1 MSYVENSRNKGGGT
15 TVVIVIAVLAACGM
29 MFLVCGGIMVASL
42 LPAVQSAREAALLPA
57 FQSAR
62 EAARRMQCSNNMKQ
76 IALAIHNY
84 ADKYKSFPP
93 AYTVDSDGNRL
104 HSWRTLILP
113 YMEESQLVSKIDFS
127 KPWDH
132 PDNAFAAGR
141 EIPSY
146 KCPSSNLAA
155 GQTLY
160 LAIVDPQSIFPGE
173 TQITFREITDGTSN
187 TVMVYETDPAKS
199 VHWMDPSDGDLT
211 EFLAAFSGSYRHSHT
226 GGANCTFAD
235 GSVRFLSRT
244 TAPATLRSL
253 ATVSGG
259 EPTYQK

>member
-29 MFLVCGGIMVASL
+29 MFLVCGGIMVALL
-42 LPAVQSAREAALLPA
+42 LPAV
-57 FQSAR
+57 QSAR

-84 ADKYKSFPP
+84 ADEYKSFPP

-113 YMEESQLVSKIDFS
+113 YMEESQLYSEIDFS

-132 PDNAFAAGR
+132 SDNAFAFGR

-199 VHWMDPSDGDLT
+199 VHWMDPTDGDIT
-211 EFLAAFSGSYRHSHT
+211 EFLAAFSGSHRHSHT

-235 GSVRFLSRT
+235 GSVRFLSST

-259 EPTYQK
+259 EPAYQK

>member
-1 MSYVENSRNKGGGT
+1 MSYVENSRKNGGGT

-29 MFLVCGGIMVASL
+29 MFLVCGGIMVALL
-42 LPAVQSAREAALLPA
+42 LPAVQSG
-57 FQSAR
+57 R

-84 ADKYKSFPP
+84 ESTYKSLPP

-113 YMEESQLVSKIDFS
+113 YMGESQLVSRIDFS

-132 PDNAFAAGR
+132 PDNAFALDR
-141 EIPSY
+141 EVPSY
-146 KCPSSNLAA
+146 TCPSSNLAA

-160 LAIVDPQSIFPGE
+160 LAIVDPQGVFPGE
-173 TQITFREITDGTSN
+173 TSITFREITDGLSN

-199 VHWMDPSDGDLT
+199 VHWMEPSDGDLT
-211 EFLAAFSGSYRHSHT
+211 EFLAAFSGSHRHSHT

-235 GSVRFLSRT
+235 GSVRFLSSN
-244 TAPATLRSL
+244 TAPAALRSM
-253 ATVSGG
+253 ATISGG
-259 EPTYQK
+259 EPVFQE